1 MSANGARNH
10 CSFVEVWAN
19 AIARRDMAKGN
30 MDQPVLLH
38 VNVGEPQRADGAS
51 REHATYSISLE
62 SYMLNTGSFSRDGK
76 VDGK

>member
-10 CSFVEVWAN
+10 CAFVEVWAN
-19 AIARRDMAKGN
+19 AIRRPCIATGN

-51 REHATYSISLE
+51 REHATYSIAFE
-62 SYMLNTGSFSRDGK
+62 SYMVNTGSFSRDAKVYGK
-76 VDGK
+76 

>member
-10 CSFVEVWAN
+10 CPFVEVWAD
-19 AIARRDMAKGN
+19 AIRRPCIAPGY

-38 VNVGEPQRADGAS
+38 VNVGEPQRADGAT
-51 REHATYSISLE
+51 REHATYSIAFE
-62 SYMLNTGSFSRDGK
+62 SSMLNTGSFSRDAK

>member
-10 CSFVEVWAN
+10 CKDVEVWTD
-19 AIARRDMAKGN
+19 AIQRLCIAEGN

-51 REHATYSISLE
+51 REHATYSMSFE

>member
-10 CSFVEVWAN
+10 CPFVEVWAD
-19 AIARRDMAKGN
+19 AIPRLCIAPGN

-62 SYMLNTGSFSRDGK
+62 SYMLNTGSFSRDVK

>member
-10 CSFVEVWAN
+10 GPFVEVWADT
-19 AIARRDMAKGN
+19 IRRLCIVSGY

-38 VNVGEPQRADGAS
+38 VNVGEPQRADGAT
-51 REHATYSISLE
+51 REHATYSIAFE
-62 SYMLNTGSFSRDGK
+62 SYMLNTGSFSRDAK

>member
-1 MSANGARNH
+1 
-10 CSFVEVWAN
+10 
-19 AIARRDMAKGN
+19 MAKGN

-38 VNVGEPQRADGAS
+38 VNVGKPQRADGAS
-51 REHATYSISLE
+51 REHATYSIALE